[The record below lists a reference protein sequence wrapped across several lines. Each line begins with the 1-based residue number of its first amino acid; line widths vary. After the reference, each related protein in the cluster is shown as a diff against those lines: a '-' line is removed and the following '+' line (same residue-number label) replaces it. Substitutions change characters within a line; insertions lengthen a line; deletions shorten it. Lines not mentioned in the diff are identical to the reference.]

1 MYPVKYRI
9 LYPEIERWMREN
21 RVSIN
26 ELARLVGL
34 TGQTMQNHL
43 YGISQFKLP
52 TISKLVE
59 LTGIPFETLFRE

>member
-1 MYPVKYRI
+1 
-9 LYPEIERWMREN
+9 MRGN

-43 YGISQFKLP
+43 YGISQFKLS
-52 TISKLVE
+52 TIRKLVE
-59 LTGIPFETLFRE
+59 LTGIPFEKLFSE

>member
-1 MYPVKYRI
+1 
-9 LYPEIERWMREN
+9 MREN

-59 LTGIPFETLFRE
+59 LTGIPFEKLFSE

>member
-9 LYPEIERWMREN
+9 LYPEIECWRREN

-26 ELARLVGL
+26 ELARLVVL
-34 TGQTMQNHL
+34 TGHTMQNHL

>member
-1 MYPVKYRI
+1 MYPIKYRI

-43 YGISQFKLP
+43 YGISQFKLS
-52 TISKLVE
+52 TIRKLVE
-59 LTGIPFETLFRE
+59 LTGIPFEKLFSE